1 MIAGCAA
8 PNLLTMYPEIIVP
21 LDGSE
26 LAEQV
31 LPYTELFAGALSVPV
46 ELVQAFDILM
56 TALQGSREY
65 VTIRAH
71 LERIG
76 RERAVQSLMPARQ
89 RLESA
94 GCVVGIAVELGQAAD
109 VIAAQAGIDPTA
121 LVMMSTH
128 GRGGIS
134 RWALGSVADKVLH
147 TIHNPL
153 LMVRAA
159 DRGGPVSEA
168 SLQTVVVPLDG
179 SALSELAIPHAVG
192 VATALSANIVALRVT
207 PTEGHYRH
215 RISMIA
221 PPPGTAQTF
230 HLATP
235 SELLAEDAAT
245 AAAYLADVKDRIA
258 ADRQIETTV
267 EHIVSDDAAQTIV
280 ERASTQSSLV
290 VMTTHGRGGLGR
302 LMMGSVADRVI
313 RHSNAPVLAIR

>member
-1 MIAGCAA
+1 
-8 PNLLTMYPEIIVP
+8 MYPEIIVP

-31 LPYTELFAGALSVPV
+31 LPYTELFAGALAVPV

-56 TALQGSREY
+56 TALRGSREY

-134 RWALGSVADKVLH
+134 PWALGSVADKVIH
-147 TIHNPL
+147 AIHNPL
-153 LMVRAA
+153 LMVRTAQPGQLA
-159 DRGGPVSEA
+159 STA
-168 SLQTVVVPLDG
+168 SLVETVVVPLDG

-215 RISMIA
+215 RINMIA
-221 PPPGTAQTF
+221 LPPGTAQTF

-245 AAAYLADVKDRIA
+245 AAAYLADVKNRIA
-258 ADRQIETTV
+258 ADHQV
-267 EHIVSDDAAQTIV
+267 EIATAHIVSDDAAQTIV
-280 ERASTQSSLV
+280 ERAGTRSSLV
-290 VMTTHGRGGLGR
+290 VMTTHGRSGLGR